1 MNGSDSSRYGGG
13 SLISGVGNGSGVG
26 GNGVSVGARMESLR
40 SIYGRCG
47 VMTACLVDPLSQ
59 LVKKI
64 GGFGLGSGSGSSG
77 NGSGGSLEEMNAVG
91 FYYEA
96 DFHGVTKMTV
106 ILFNIYDNDPIP
118 WLRLGYTMELL
129 LGSPFVT
136 RIAFYPLVTLDN
148 GPLLTRSGV
157 GVKMNRS
164 KLEETFRTLVIRTI
178 NLNASAIHDK
188 NLSYTGLL
196 LRIAGITGDEVDH
209 LSGSI
214 ITGYTLVNKILL
226 TLMGIEKAD
235 LVKISSSIIPCPLLK
250 QPITISAPYESG
262 SEVDTKY
269 VIEESRRE
277 ITKLVAVFVDLFTSH
292 DLFRQHVLATRF
304 GSSVASD
311 NKRGDLMDAAL
322 SPKRMESLL
331 LKLFQC
337 EAAVVEQVVT
347 GLQHGVISNATLN
360 QAIQN
365 LIDERFHLHH
375 YQQLPISRTPQ
386 TTIAVVD
393 EMMCTLQQSSIIPEV
408 EPLGEL
414 GRYISHLVEC
424 FHSSEPLTVD
434 LGTIIAL
441 YNAAISTTPT
451 LTPVTIPANN
461 THPISRTT
469 DEIIIPSNSNQPKIS
484 SQNNQPKIASQNN
497 HTISRA
503 AVVTLPGDEDGIS
516 LEVPINC
523 TTMAIPMYNC
533 NLTSFT
539 KSQLLD
545 LLVYVDSLRN
555 SNGIHDTRFSNL
567 QNEITHELAHRRSN
581 PDPLHTPNS

>member
-1 MNGSDSSRYGGG
+1 
-13 SLISGVGNGSGVG
+13 
-26 GNGVSVGARMESLR
+26 
-40 SIYGRCG
+40 
-47 VMTACLVDPLSQ
+47 MTACLVDPLSQ
-59 LVKKI
+59 LVTKI
-64 GGFGLGSGSGSSG
+64 SGA
-77 NGSGGSLEEMNAVG
+77 NGSGGGFGVTMEEMNAVG

-157 GVKMNRS
+157 GMKTNRS
-164 KLEETFRTLVIRTI
+164 KLEKTFRTLVIRTI

-196 LRIAGITGDEVDH
+196 LRIAGITGDEVDR
-209 LSGSI
+209 LNGSI

-262 SEVDTKY
+262 SEGDTKY
-269 VIEESRRE
+269 IIEESRRE

-292 DLFRQHVLATRF
+292 DMFRQHVLAIRF
-304 GSSVASD
+304 GSNVASSSD
-311 NKRGDLMDAAL
+311 NKKVDLMDATQ
-322 SPKRMESLL
+322 MESFL

-337 EAAVVEQVVT
+337 EAAVVDQVVT

-360 QAIQN
+360 QTIQD

-375 YQQLPISRTPQ
+375 YQQLPLSRTPQ
-386 TTIAVVD
+386 TTISVVD
-393 EMMCTLQQSSIIPEV
+393 EMMCTLQRSSIIPEV

-441 YNAAISTTPT
+441 YNAAITTTP
-451 LTPVTIPANN
+451 LAAITIPSKPVEEIIIPSKNN
-461 THPISRTT
+461 HPISKISSKPAVEEIIIPSKSNHPISRT
-469 DEIIIPSNSNQPKIS
+469 
-484 SQNNQPKIASQNN
+484 
-497 HTISRA
+497 
-503 AVVTLPGDEDGIS
+503 AVVTLPGDEDGVS
-516 LEVPINC
+516 LTVPINS

-533 NLTSFT
+533 NLTPFT

-555 SNGIHDTRFSNL
+555 SNGVHDTRFSNL
-567 QNEITHELAHRRSN
+567 QNEITHELAYRRSK
-581 PDPLHTPNS
+581 PEPHANSDI